1 MKSIG
6 KPALW
11 AGVTVAAL
19 SLSSC
24 GGGAASSASGE
35 IMKLSL
41 NQAESHPSYIALDN
55 FGECLQGETGDWGI
69 DVYPSAT
76 IGNQP
81 ESMQLMMDGSI
92 EMVIVS
98 GSYLESL
105 NEDFVVFNL
114 PTVFDDVEH
123 QMEVLHDPAITG
135 ELYSSLEDD
144 HNLRVLGGFTQG
156 ARSIFTVDGPV
167 EFPEDMA
174 GQKLRVQESEVN
186 IAMAEALGATASPM
200 ATSELYTGLQ
210 SGVVDAAENNE
221 PFYVS
226 QALHEVAPH
235 WSYTNHLV
243 GVDYLVANTQTLESM
258 DEQERE
264 AFDSCWTAAHEEHT
278 DMWADATEEAIVT
291 AESEGAEFHEVDEAA
306 FDEALSEMAQD
317 FITTESQEALYESV
331 RGVAE

>member
-1 MKSIG
+1 MKSTG
-6 KPALW
+6 KHALW
-11 AGVTVAAL
+11 AGTAVTAL
-19 SLSSC
+19 ALSSC
-24 GGGAASSASGE
+24 GGGAAASGSGTM
-35 IMKLSL
+35 MKLSL

-55 FGECLQGETGDWGI
+55 FGSCMQDQTDGWGI

-76 IGNQP
+76 IGDQP

-98 GSYLESL
+98 GAYLESL

-114 PTVFDDVEH
+114 PTVFEDVDH
-123 QMEVLHDPAITG
+123 QMQVLHEQEITG
-135 ELYSSLEDD
+135 ELYSSLEKD
-144 HNLRVLGGFTQG
+144 HNLTVLGGFTQG
-156 ARSIFTVDGPV
+156 ARSVFTVDAPV
-167 EFPEDMA
+167 ETPEDMA
-174 GQKLRVQESEVN
+174 GMKLRVQESEVN

-243 GVDYLVANTQTLESM
+243 GVDYLVINTQVLESM
-258 DEQERE
+258 DERERE
-264 AFDSCWTAAHEEHT
+264 VFDSCWTAAHEEHT
-278 DMWADATEEAIVT
+278 AMWAEATEEAIAT
-291 AESEGAEFHEVDEAA
+291 AEDEGAEFHEVDADA
-306 FDEALSEMAQD
+306 FEETLSEMAQS
-317 FITTESQEALYESV
+317 FIRTDSQQELYDAV
-331 RGVAE
+331 REVAG

>member
-6 KPALW
+6 KSALW
-11 AGVTVAAL
+11 AGASAAAL
-19 SLSSC
+19 TLTSC
-24 GGGAASSASGE
+24 GGSAAANGSE
-35 IMKLSL
+35 MMKLSL

-55 FGECLQGETGDWGI
+55 FGACMQAQTEERGI

-81 ESMQLMMDGSI
+81 ESMQLVMDGSI

-105 NEDFVVFNL
+105 NEEFMVFNL
-114 PTVFDDVEH
+114 PTVFDDVDH
-123 QMEVLHDPAITG
+123 QMDVLHDPEITG
-135 ELYSSLEDD
+135 ELFSSLEDD
-144 HNLRVLGGFTQG
+144 HNLTVLGGFTQG
-156 ARSIFTVDGPV
+156 ARSVFTVDAPV
-167 EFPEDMA
+167 QTPEDMA
-174 GQKLRVQESEVN
+174 GMKLRVQESAVN

-226 QALHEVAPH
+226 QALHEVAPY

-243 GVDYLVANTQTLESM
+243 GVDYLVINTDSLESM
-258 DEQERE
+258 DQQERE

-278 DMWADATEEAIVT
+278 EMWAEATEEAI
-291 AESEGAEFHEVDEAA
+291 AEAEAEGAEFHEIDEAA
-306 FDEALSEMAQD
+306 FEDALSEMAQD
-317 FITTESQEALYESV
+317 FITTDAQGQLYDEVREA
-331 RGVAE
+331 AE